1 MKRRVWFV
9 TPFAGVFARRQF
21 SVISFSRKG
30 VIHRIELIWRP
41 VILQRKERVASVV
54 RAPTSI
60 PPMTEL
66 R

>member
-1 MKRRVWFV
+1 M
-9 TPFAGVFARRQF
+9 GVYTRSTLSHFPQLNWM
-21 SVISFSRKG
+21 
-30 VIHRIELIWRP
+30 IHRIELIWRP

-60 PPMTEL
+60 TPITEL